1 MLSIIPYLHE
11 LVQVR
16 SSLRIVLASGSPRRK
31 EILSSLLQDAKNTI
45 PFDVIVSSFAEDLDK
60 ELFKRKE
67 DYVLETARK
76 KTQAV
81 ADLISK
87 GYLENNT
94 QNESKKIK
102 EDGSSSAGKH
112 QTIVIGS
119 DTIVVKDE
127 HILEKPKDSDHAKKM
142 MKMLSG
148 ATHHVFSAVIMI
160 AVDHHADS
168 NETKV
173 NEVFAFTSCT
183 NVTFDEMDDENIQAY
198 IETGEPFDKA
208 GGYGIQGIAKH
219 FIKSINGCYYNVM
232 GFPAHDF
239 SKAFANYIVK
249 LKQINY

>member
-11 LVQVR
+11 LVNVR

-60 ELFKRKE
+60 ELFKHKE
-67 DYVLETARK
+67 GYVLETARK

-81 ADLISK
+81 ADLVSK
-87 GYLENNT
+87 EYLEK
-94 QNESKKIK
+94 QNESKKMK
-102 EDGSSSAGKH
+102 EDGSSSTGKH

-148 ATHHVFSAVIMI
+148 TTHQVFSAVIMI
-160 AVDHHADS
+160 AVDYHADI
-168 NETKV
+168 NEAKV

-183 NVTFDEMDDENIQAY
+183 NVTFDEMSDENIQSY

-249 LKQINY
+249 LKEINN